1 MGRHT
6 DVCSTSPELVE
17 ELAKKWSDGVP
28 SSEIGTFLGCST
40 ASASTLISN
49 LRRRYPK
56 RFPRRRNKTLKRYS
70 AMVRLLCAVQHERPD
85 PRIAEVIAWMKQKAA
100 KHPTSQET

>member
-1 MGRHT
+1 MGRPAGP
-6 DVCSTSPELVE
+6 CSTSPELVE
-17 ELAKKWSDGVP
+17 ELAKKWSDGVS
-28 SSEIGTFLGCST
+28 SSEIGAFLGCST

-49 LRRRYPK
+49 LRRQYPA

-70 AMVRLLCAVQHERPD
+70 AMVRLLSAVQRERSD

-100 KHPTSQET
+100 KNQKDT